1 MGRAPGSFPQTP
13 SPQER
18 SMCAVGPLGNDKV
31 TRTLLPRLRTISRW
45 CILVNRVCI
54 LCFAF
59 ACRHTCPNRTNP
71 MRPIPSAGWRLGI
84 HLDGGWDSRI
94 SQVAPISGGTELPGW
109 VNNGSQPRSRKCPLL
124 GAKQTSISGGWRS
137 AYSQKRKYEGPNE
150 HPSPRSDM
158 QDSARAS
165 AIAQSQ
171 SLACR
176 SR

>member
-13 SPQER
+13 GPQER

-31 TRTLLPRLRTISRW
+31 TRTLLPRLRTISQW
-45 CILVNRVCI
+45 CILVNRECI

-71 MRPIPSAGWRLGI
+71 MRPIPSAGSRLGI

-109 VNNGSQPRSRKCPLL
+109 VTSGSPAWALECPLL
-124 GAKQTSISGGWRS
+124 GVEQTSISGRWMSACSHKRTLKACANVRNRVIFVRS
-137 AYSQKRKYEGPNE
+137 TFRFGRGGVPW
-150 HPSPRSDM
+150 
-158 QDSARAS
+158 
-165 AIAQSQ
+165 
-171 SLACR
+171 
-176 SR
+176 